1 MRKIKIFI
9 GSSIDELSDERKSL
23 VSFISHLNNKYVD
36 KGIYIEPYICE
47 ETSSRMTSNGSQTT
61 HDQYI
66 EREADATIFMFFKKA
81 GQYTLHELEL
91 AYNCL
96 IDNSKPDIF
105 IYFKTSDSLV
115 ETNTEIEKAID
126 IVANNYGHYYKKFS
140 DADTIKLE
148 LLQYIISILNDGTA
162 ITIKDGKFYIEN
174 HEIPEIE
181 LSADNVFAFQNNPH
195 LRELANDIERLKK
208 QVVSASVANDWDVLY
223 TATTEL
229 NEKRN
234 KYSNLQTNILNMLTS
249 FYKEINHKDADKILI
264 EAFRLF
270 ELGKVDEAKKLL
282 PSKEIICNKATN
294 ILKQKK
300 LINDMLSQ
308 QAKDVIHD
316 AWIRINVLY
325 LDSNNEERFTEID
338 ELYSGTIELA
348 IGFSNHFDVS
358 YFVYNYSMF
367 LSKLGDFKKAIEY
380 KKQALK
386 LLENRKDFKNS
397 SAYFLC
403 YNSLAMDYECLK
415 EISLAEET
423 YNQLISLYDNA
434 DCSETDCMSML
445 GVLYN
450 NLGYMYSNNL
460 DYDMTYFER
469 AENALKRAIEI
480 RKELKEKDSD
490 TLSDLLCS
498 YNNLGSLYLNNQQ
511 KKKFVEQIA
520 YYIIDESE
528 HLEDVQKNQSLSHAY
543 ELLIAFYS
551 DEASKEKEVKKI
563 YEKLLTTLCFLYEH
577 NSVDNLKEYAKV
589 LMYSAMIDN
598 QADSALAIN
607 KCQKAINI
615 SIPFLKFR
623 EDEELMYIVVLC
635 SSLLADCFFKNKN
648 FNEMKKFSTL
658 AIDYIERIERLFFEF
673 YSKHNELAG
682 TKMHI
687 LMKLQLIDLLSDI
700 L

>member
-47 ETSSRMTSNGSQTT
+47 ETSSQMTLNGSQTT

-66 EREADATIFMFFKKA
+66 ENEADATIFMFFKKA

-96 IDNSKPDIF
+96 KDNLKPDIF
-105 IYFKTSDSLV
+105 IYFKASASLT
-115 ETNTEIEKAID
+115 ETDTEIEKAID

-148 LLQYIISILNDGTA
+148 LLQYIISILNDGSV
-162 ITIKDGKFYIEN
+162 ITIKDGKFHIGQQ
-174 HEIPEIE
+174 EIPEIE
-181 LSADNVFAFQNNPH
+181 LSADNVFAFQNNPR
-195 LRELANDIERLKK
+195 LRELADDIKSLKK
-208 QVVSASVANDWDVLY
+208 QVVSASASEDWDVLY
-223 TATTEL
+223 TATAEL

-234 KYSNLQTNILNMLTS
+234 EYSRLQTNILNMLTS
-249 FYKEINHKDADKILI
+249 FYEEINHKDANKIIL

-270 ELGKVDEAKKLL
+270 ELGKVDEAKELL
-282 PSKEIICNKATN
+282 PSKEIICDKATS
-294 ILKQKK
+294 ILKQKN

-325 LDSNNEERFTEID
+325 LDSDNEKRFIEID

-348 IGFSNHFDVS
+348 IGFSNYFDVS
-358 YFVYNYSMF
+358 YFVYNYSVF
-367 LSKLGDFKKAIEY
+367 LSKLGDFKKAIKY
-380 KKQALK
+380 KKQALE
-386 LLENRKDFKNS
+386 LLEIRKDFKNS

-415 EISLAEET
+415 EIGLAEET
-423 YNQLISLYDNA
+423 YKQLISLYDDV
-434 DCSETDCMSML
+434 DCSEMDCMYKL
-445 GVLYN
+445 GILYN
-450 NLGYMYSNNL
+450 NLGYLYSNNL
-460 DYDMTYFER
+460 DFDTTYFEK

-480 RKELKEKDSD
+480 RKELKERDRD
-490 TLSDLLCS
+490 MLSDLLCS
-498 YNNLGSLYLNNQQ
+498 YNNLGNLYLKDQQ
-511 KKKFVEQIA
+511 KKKFVERIA

-528 HLEDVQKNQSLSHAY
+528 HLEEVQKNQSLSHAY
-543 ELLIAFYS
+543 ELLIVFYS
-551 DEASKEKEVKKI
+551 EETLKEKELQRI
-563 YEKLLTTLCFLYEH
+563 YEKLLYTLRFLYEL

-589 LMYSAMIDN
+589 LMYSAMMDN
-598 QADSALAIN
+598 RTDRKLAIE
-607 KCQKAINI
+607 KCKKAIDI
-615 SIPFLKFR
+615 SVPFLKFR
-623 EDEELMYIVVLC
+623 DDEELMYIVVLC
-635 SSLLADCFFKNKN
+635 SSLLVDYFFKNKS
-648 FNEMKKFSTL
+648 FDEMRNFSTL
-658 AIDYIERIERLFFEF
+658 AIDCIEKLERHFYEF
-673 YSKHNELAG
+673 YSKHNELARI
-682 TKMHI
+682 KMH
-687 LMKLQLIDLLSDI
+687 MSMRLQLLALLSDI